1 MDTLL
6 AVIDDLFKF
15 ACSSLFGQKETGVL
29 GRSFAA
35 PYMNAMQMQLLP
47 SKGTALKV
55 PQDELA
61 TVQERSIPPSGE
73 LQFVGTLDVPLH
85 TDPVMA
91 FDVFVTHIPYGE
103 QVRVL
108 KLGGRWAF
116 VRYKD
121 QEGWVLKDSLR
132 EQAREVLPLFEH
144 GRSYEADDEE
154 TRKLRLCIED
164 EFCGGK
170 AALPLTDAEYVTYK
184 LCQKQVFIPWGPHRP
199 RTPGTWQQLL
209 RGKKGVHCGV
219 LPKTGSIAEY
229 VIDDVG
235 FVAYVE
241 AVFPDESIKLSSV
254 GLSQEGL
261 YTIETLPKEYYR
273 ELHPIF
279 IEIL

>member
-1 MDTLL
+1 MNTLL
-6 AVIDDLFKF
+6 AVIDDLFRF
-15 ACSSLFGQKETGVL
+15 ACASLFGQKEAGTYN
-29 GRSFAA
+29 RSFSI

-47 SKGTALKV
+47 AKRSSQEGEG
-55 PQDELA
+55 ELSLDHA
-61 TVQERSIPPSGE
+61 RPLPPSGE
-73 LQFVGTLDVPLH
+73 LQFVGHSHAPLH

-91 FDVFVTHIPYGE
+91 FDVHSALIPYGE

-132 EQAREVLPLFEH
+132 EQAREVLPSFEH
-144 GRSYEADDEE
+144 GHLYDAHDEE
-154 TRKLRLCIED
+154 TIKLRLCIDD

-170 AALPLTDAEYVTYK
+170 ASLPLTDAEYVTYK
-184 LCQKQVFIPWGPHRP
+184 LRQKQISIPWNTHRP
-199 RTPGTWQQLL
+199 RTPGTWHTLL

-229 VIDDVG
+229 IVEDVG
-235 FVAYVE
+235 YVAYVE

-261 YTIETLPKEYYR
+261 YTIETLSREYYR

-279 IEIL
+279 IEIQ

>member
-1 MDTLL
+1 
-6 AVIDDLFKF
+6 
-15 ACSSLFGQKETGVL
+15 
-29 GRSFAA
+29 
-35 PYMNAMQMQLLP
+35 MQMQLLP
-47 SKGTALKV
+47 SKDIETEAAV
-55 PQDELA
+55 EPHA
-61 TVQERSIPPSGE
+61 AAQERPLPPTGE
-73 LQFVGTLDVPLH
+73 LQFVGSVDVPMH

-91 FDVFVTHIPYGE
+91 FDVLIAHIPYGE

-144 GRSYEADDEE
+144 GHLYEAGDEE
-154 TRKLRLCIED
+154 TRKLRLCIRD

-170 AALPLTDAEYVTYK
+170 ASLPLTDAEYVTYK
-184 LCQKQVFIPWGPHRP
+184 LGQKQISIPWGTHRP
-199 RTPGTWQQLL
+199 RIAGTWQRLL

-229 VIDDVG
+229 AIDDVG
-235 FVAYVE
+235 YVAYVE
-241 AVFPDESIKLSSV
+241 SVFPDESIKLSSV
-254 GLSQEGL
+254 GLLQEGQ
-261 YTIETLPKEYYR
+261 YSIETLAKEYYR